1 MTVGEKMIYA
11 TTNEVLKKA
20 YPGIRHFECHD
31 EDEFSYKEIAAELK
45 LKDRA

>member
-1 MTVGEKMIYA
+1 MPIKEKMIYA
-11 TTNEVLKKA
+11 STNEVLKKA
-20 YPGIRHFECHD
+20 YSGIKHFECHD

>member
-1 MTVGEKMIYA
+1 MPIKEKMIYA

-20 YPGIRHFECHD
+20 FPGIKHCECHD